1 MMEKRLL
8 VPVELLKFN
17 EVNSKI
23 YLDKPTN
30 YDDIKNSIKSYG
42 IIEDLLVDPNTNV
55 VISGNIRL
63 RIALELGIKKVPVIY
78 RKYDTKSIATI
89 SINSNQ
95 QRQKSLI
102 ELSNELD
109 YLNEF
114 YPIGQGARPD
124 KDEDKR
130 INKEIREKAL
140 NGHTKDKIEKLSSI
154 KKWCKELYTEE
165 NWNEIFKKKLKA
177 IDEGRSSLNGI
188 YKSIRNEKMIQQNS
202 VKFPFK
208 KNLKRD
214 NVTIYHRSSENMPE
228 IKDKFVD
235 LILTS
240 PPYFELIDY
249 SDYEHKQS
257 GDKGLGWGDVNEY
270 IKFLLKTFKEC
281 KRVMKDNA
289 SLVVNIND
297 SKKNGRYY
305 LVPHLFVYEM
315 DKLGFDLV
323 DEFLFLKI
331 NPQYNMTKGSVRS
344 HEYIFH
350 FVKRGCKNF
359 YFDDSWLQGELDEFG
374 IYKYGNDTK
383 FPKLF
388 SGFDPRLKVL
398 KTTGATPASFKRFCF
413 ENELH
418 FYNHGTFDE
427 EIPQIFIK
435 SLVDKTKSCVIMDCY
450 SGSAQTGKVANQ
462 LGHSYIGYEV
472 NYDYILA
479 SELRIFGNFEN
490 NNLKLVA

>member
-1 MMEKRLL
+1 MENRLL
-8 VPVELLKFN
+8 VPVHLLKFN
-17 EVNSKI
+17 ELNSKI
-23 YLDKPTN
+23 YLEKPTN
-30 YDDIKNSIKSYG
+30 YNEIKNSIKSFG
-42 IIEDLLVDPNTNV
+42 IIEDLLVDPVTNI

-63 RIALELGIKKVPVIY
+63 RIAMELGIEKVPVIY
-78 RKYDTKSIATI
+78 RSYDTNRIETI

-95 QRQKSLI
+95 QRQKSLF
-102 ELSNELD
+102 ELSNEID
-109 YLNEF
+109 YLNEY
-114 YPIGQGARPD
+114 YPVGQGARSD
-124 KDEDKR
+124 KDRDKR
-130 INKEIREKAL
+130 KNKEIRKTAL
-140 NGHTKDKIEKLSSI
+140 KSHSKDKIEKLTSI

-165 NWNEIFKKKLKA
+165 DWNEIFKKKVTA

-188 YKSIRNEKMIQQNS
+188 FKSIQNEKMIKQNS
-202 VKFPFK
+202 VKFPIK

-214 NVTIYHRSSENMPE
+214 NVVIYHRSSQNMPE
-228 IKDKFVD
+228 VKDKFVD

-249 SDYEHKQS
+249 SDFEQKQS

-270 IKFLLKTFKEC
+270 LGFLLETFKEC

-289 SLVVNIND
+289 SLVVNLND

-305 LVPHLFVYEM
+305 LVPHLFVCEM
-315 DKLGFDLV
+315 NKLGFDLV
-323 DEFLFLKI
+323 DEYLWLKI

-350 FVKRGCKNF
+350 FVKQGCKNF

-374 IYKYGNDTK
+374 IYKYGNDAK

-398 KTTGATPASFKRFCF
+398 KTTGSTPSSFKRFCL

-418 FYNHGTFDE
+418 FYNHGTFGD
-427 EIPQIFIK
+427 EIPNLFIK
-435 SLVDKTKSCVIMDCY
+435 SLVDKTRSGVVMDCY

-462 LGHSYIGYEV
+462 LGHSYIGFEV

-479 SELRIFGNFEN
+479 SELRIFGNFEDD
-490 NNLKLVA
+490 NLRSVA